1 MANDNNKKLLTN
13 KQAIL
18 DYIQSLSTSN
28 EVCSDYMFR
37 KYVERGMPARYED
50 NHWLAHKDNIDEF
63 FKNFTKVTMRGAPI
77 QD

>member
-1 MANDNNKKLLTN
+1 
-13 KQAIL
+13 
-18 DYIQSLSTSN
+18 
-28 EVCSDYMFR
+28 MFR